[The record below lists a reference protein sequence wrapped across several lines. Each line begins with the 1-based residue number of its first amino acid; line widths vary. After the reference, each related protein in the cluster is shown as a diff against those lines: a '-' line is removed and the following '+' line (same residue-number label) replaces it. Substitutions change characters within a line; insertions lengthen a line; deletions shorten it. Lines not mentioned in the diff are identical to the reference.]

1 MIPSSSQSVVSLESL
16 EPRVTGS
23 RPILSGPPKL
33 CSRSSLSVA
42 AEPRWRRWIS
52 SSYHQAASSQFP
64 SSEVQPIGMSK
75 RASSATES
83 MCYRLPTWRHG
94 LVRVW
99 LHRII
104 LKPHPIHE
112 QEPPLRLRS
121 GRGRS
126 LYILFQ
132 SVASLYCFNLSST
145 SLFSSLL
152 LQVFPVETTSK
163 QPTHQ
168 HQHSFRRTKTVAHY
182 HLRNIHIPSANTHSH
197 IVIHCESQNPHSTA
211 RLETS
216 SKQPQ
221 SSHFDDIDL
230 WRVFAPTSRRQAGAH
245 QAAIRKQID

>member
-1 MIPSSSQSVVSLESL
+1 M
-16 EPRVTGS
+16 
-23 RPILSGPPKL
+23 SGPPKL

-75 RASSATES
+75 RTSSATES

-145 SLFSSLL
+145 SFSSLL
-152 LQVFPVETTSK
+152 LQVFPVDNTTSTTK
-163 QPTHQ
+163 PTS
-168 HQHSFRRTKTVAHY
+168 HSFRRAKQSLITISQHSHSFDKNS
-182 HLRNIHIPSANTHSH
+182 LTHSHEH
-197 IVIHCESQNPHSTA
+197 IVIHSTSAFQSQA
-211 RLETS
+211 
-216 SKQPQ
+216 
-221 SSHFDDIDL
+221 
-230 WRVFAPTSRRQAGAH
+230 
-245 QAAIRKQID
+245 